1 MVLMA
6 LDPSHSSLEGKFV
19 DHMEDALENVV
30 VSFKEIVDGG
40 MLSGNAYQDGPVEGP
55 NGASIPDHRPCIQSY
70 V

>member
-19 DHMEDALENVV
+19 DHMEDALENVI

-40 MLSGNAYQDGPVEGP
+40 VNVVEVP
-55 NGASIPDHRPCIQSY
+55 FQIIDSY
-70 V
+70 TLVVETTS

>member
-1 MVLMA
+1 MA

-40 MLSGNAYQDGPVEGP
+40 VNVVEVP
-55 NGASIPDHRPCIQSY
+55 FQIIDSY
-70 V
+70 TLVVETTS

>member
-1 MVLMA
+1 MA

-40 MLSGNAYQDGPVEGP
+40 VSLN
-55 NGASIPDHRPCIQSY
+55 I
-70 V
+70 

>member
-1 MVLMA
+1 MA

-40 MLSGNAYQDGPVEGP
+40 VNVVE
-55 NGASIPDHRPCIQSY
+55 IPFQIIDSY
-70 V
+70 TLVVETTS

>member
-30 VSFKEIVDGG
+30 VSFMEIVDGG
-40 MLSGNAYQDGPVEGP
+40 VNVVEVP
-55 NGASIPDHRPCIQSY
+55 FQIIDSY
-70 V
+70 TLVVETTS

>member
-1 MVLMA
+1 MA

-40 MLSGNAYQDGPVEGP
+40 VNIVEVP
-55 NGASIPDHRPCIQSY
+55 FQIIDSHTLVVETTS
-70 V
+70 